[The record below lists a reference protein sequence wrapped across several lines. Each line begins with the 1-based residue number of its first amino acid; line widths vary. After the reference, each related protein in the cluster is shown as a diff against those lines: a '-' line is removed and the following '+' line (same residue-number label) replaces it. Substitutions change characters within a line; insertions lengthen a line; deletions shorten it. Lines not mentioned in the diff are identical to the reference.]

1 MSKAKDF
8 DCVEMK
14 NAIQQELL
22 KQRAGLSDEEVRV
35 RIRHELETSQSPIAR
50 WWRSI
55 NTSVKQ
61 S

>member
-1 MSKAKDF
+1 MSKAKGF

-14 NAIQQELL
+14 NAIQRELL
-22 KQRAGLSDEEVRV
+22 EQWAGLSDQEVRD
-35 RIRHELETSQSPIAR
+35 RMRHHLETSQSPIAR

-55 NTSVKQ
+55 NPPVKR

>member
-1 MSKAKDF
+1 MKKPKDF

-14 NAIQQELL
+14 NAIQRELL
-22 KQRAGLSDEEVRV
+22 EQRAGLSDQEVRA
-35 RIRHELETSQSPIAR
+35 RIRHDLETSQSPIAR

-55 NTSVKQ
+55 NTPVKR